1 MAKSSKLIALLA
13 AVLLLSLVFTGC
25 KWGKKDKD
33 DETNPPETQQQQQ
46 GGILTP
52 DYPLPP
58 VESGAESIEGDT
70 DTGKLESPQG
80 GGSVGLTYMKEVE
93 ITLQTGGITLLFG
106 NPSRSNKD
114 MVVSISIQG
123 HIIARSGRLLPG
135 NKVTHLELN
144 EEGRAILTQPGVYE
158 GKFTIDN
165 FDPLSGEK
173 ELVNVEIPV
182 NITVK

>member
-1 MAKSSKLIALLA
+1 MAKNSKLIVLLV

-25 KWGKKDKD
+25 KWGNKDKD
-33 DETNPPETQQQQQ
+33 DETTAPETQQQ
-46 GGILTP
+46 GGPLTP

-80 GGSVGLTYMKEVE
+80 GGSVGLTYMKEVGINLTSGD
-93 ITLQTGGITLLFG
+93 ITLMFG

-123 HIIARSGRLLPG
+123 HIIARSGRLTPG

-144 EEGRAILTQPGVYE
+144 EEGREILTQPGVYE

-165 FDPLSGEK
+165 FDPISGEK
-173 ELVNVEIPV
+173 ELVNVDIPI
-182 NITVK
+182 NITVQ

>member
-1 MAKSSKLIALLA
+1 MAKNSKLIVLLV

-33 DETNPPETQQQQQ
+33 DETTAPETQQQQ
-46 GGILTP
+46 GGPLTP

-80 GGSVGLTYMKEVE
+80 GGSVGLTYMKEVGINLTSGD
-93 ITLQTGGITLLFG
+93 ITLMFG

-123 HIIARSGRLLPG
+123 HIIARSGRLTPG

-144 EEGRAILTQPGVYE
+144 EEGREILTQPGVYE

-165 FDPLSGEK
+165 FDPISGEK
-173 ELVNVEIPV
+173 ELVNVDIPI
-182 NITVK
+182 NITVQ